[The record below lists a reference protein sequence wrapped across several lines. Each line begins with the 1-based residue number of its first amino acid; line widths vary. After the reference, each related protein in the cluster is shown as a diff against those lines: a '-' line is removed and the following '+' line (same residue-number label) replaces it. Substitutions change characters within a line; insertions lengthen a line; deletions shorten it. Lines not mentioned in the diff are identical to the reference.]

1 MKFFNIAMIKS
12 GGRAMQ
18 KNVVLRKNSNMV
30 TRVIDDETILLPIF
44 RSSDELSCIYTLN
57 ESGSKIWEKINGKNT
72 LSGIKKKLLQEFSVT
87 TEELDKKLDGF
98 LKELKEIKAIK

>member
-1 MKFFNIAMIKS
+1 
-12 GGRAMQ
+12 MQ
-18 KNVVLRKNSNMV
+18 DKTVLRKNPNMV

-57 ESGSKIWEKINGKNT
+57 EVGSKIWEKINGKNT
-72 LSGIKKKLLQEFSVT
+72 LSSIKKKLLQEFNST
-87 TEELDKKLDGF
+87 AEEVDKKLEGF